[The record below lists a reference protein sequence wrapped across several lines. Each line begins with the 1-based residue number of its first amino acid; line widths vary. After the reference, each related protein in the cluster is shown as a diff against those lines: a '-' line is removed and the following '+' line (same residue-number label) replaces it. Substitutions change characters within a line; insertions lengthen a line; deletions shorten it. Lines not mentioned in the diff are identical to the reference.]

1 MFLLE
6 YLSKKRI
13 SHTQLAKKIGCH
25 HATITRVLSLKNKT
39 RLSYR
44 LSEKIERETNGL
56 VTVKEARMLQSEI
69 QEHEAKQHQK
79 ENDYP
84 ILNLIQNKEKEEMP
98 MDLMSALK
106 RWTDIEIER
115 RLIEVQI
122 KEIREKQEQIER
134 DHGFNFNQCAG

>member
-13 SHTQLAKKIGCH
+13 SHTQLAKKVGCH

-84 ILNLIQNKEKEEMP
+84 ILNLIQHKEKEEMP

-122 KEIREKQEQIER
+122 KEIREKQEQIEK
-134 DHGFNFNQCAG
+134 DHGFNFTQCVG

>member
-13 SHTQLAKKIGCH
+13 SHTQLAKKVGCH

-69 QEHEAKQHQK
+69 QEQESKQHEK
-79 ENDYP
+79 ENEYP
-84 ILNLIQNKEKEEMP
+84 ILNLIQQKEKEEMP

-106 RWTDIEIER
+106 KWTDIEIER

-122 KEIREKQEQIER
+122 KEIREKQERIER
-134 DHGFNFNQCAG
+134 DHGFNFTQCVG